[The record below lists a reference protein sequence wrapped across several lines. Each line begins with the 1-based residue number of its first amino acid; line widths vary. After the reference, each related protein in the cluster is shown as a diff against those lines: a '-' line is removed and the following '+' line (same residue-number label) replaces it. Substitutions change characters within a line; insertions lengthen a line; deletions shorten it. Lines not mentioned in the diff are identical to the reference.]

1 MLFPSKVTLL
11 TDAAMFGVS
20 IPFSEEQKV
29 ATHCGRY
36 GWGGASL
43 WVRLPGPLGR
53 NRERSRQRQ
62 NAGCTQSEEDA
73 DEPR

>member
-29 ATHCGRY
+29 AIHCGRY
-36 GWGGASL
+36 GVGVLACG
-43 WVRLPGPLGR
+43 
-53 NRERSRQRQ
+53 
-62 NAGCTQSEEDA
+62 
-73 DEPR
+73 